1 MHRIPLKQYL
11 KKNVWYKVYK
21 LEKKKYL
28 KPMTYGL
35 S

>member
-1 MHRIPLKQYL
+1 MHTVPLKQYL
-11 KKNVWYKVYK
+11 KKNVWYQVSK

-28 KPMTYGL
+28 KPMTQGL